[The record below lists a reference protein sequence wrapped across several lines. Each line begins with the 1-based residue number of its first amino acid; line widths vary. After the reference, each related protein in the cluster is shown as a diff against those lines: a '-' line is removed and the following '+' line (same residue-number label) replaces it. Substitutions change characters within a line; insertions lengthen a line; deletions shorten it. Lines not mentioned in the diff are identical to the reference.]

1 MYVSTAHLGENR
13 LGANRLV
20 SAHVENSFPGQIVS
34 VISYEVV
41 IFSEAVYD
49 ALGYQLADTNVVR

>member
-1 MYVSTAHLGENR
+1 M
-13 LGANRLV
+13 GANRLV